1 MSIPEEGHFIRN
13 FEIISHGYNNIEDS
27 VQYSIALLSQMDGI
41 VTRNLN
47 DYKKSEVPVWLPD
60 QIVEILDAE

>member
-1 MSIPEEGHFIRN
+1 MYK
-13 FEIISHGYNNIEDS
+13 IISHGYNNIEDS